1 MNIERFF
8 DDRFF
13 NIDVILGKTRRSLKD
28 LKNLREGTIII
39 LDKLAGGP
47 LDVIVDNI
55 VDNEYVAYAEAGAV
69 AYAEAVAIDDNYGAR
84 IIRIL
89 ADEEPEPVQKIVIQE
104 KNTEPPKSETVIPSQ
119 EELKRAVSPEELD
132 DLLSDIAS
140 KEDSKVNF
148 FPGVINSD
156 EMPSEEVSILTEENN
171 QNAEKE
177 EDKIEYISPS
187 SEKQHKDDEILS
199 SEEIDQLLN
208 AISSEDDDV
217 EDYDDVK
224 DYRRIKIYDFIHP
237 DVFSSFQMEG
247 FGGFMHRFCSIL
259 PTTFE
264 EQISF
269 KLESICQ
276 IPEYECYEKNKP
288 SFIDQWKWYSS
299 HNYIELSF
307 DDFVIEQL
315 TGINKQDEFYT
326 KEELSALSAKLGTPF
341 MALLSKALDDY
352 AKYSEVPKMTHIYTA
367 PTPEFLLSPS
377 YRNTDYSNSRKKEF
391 QQKNSSMF
399 VSAKIKVI
407 SLKQKE
413 ACGYIYLNV
422 PAEDLKKY
430 LDINYYHYSHSDK
443 EPYLDNIEISCDVR
457 LGASKQSISDI
468 MKMDEGTIIELDRLT
483 GEPAD
488 FRVNG
493 VTIARG
499 DVIVIDENFGIRL
512 TEIL

>member
-1 MNIERFF
+1 MNKERFF
-8 DDRFF
+8 DDHFF

-39 LDKLAGGP
+39 LDKLAGEP
-47 LDVIVDNI
+47 LDVIVDN
-55 VDNEYVAYAEAGAV
+55 EYFAD
-69 AYAEAVAIDDNYGAR
+69 AEAVAIDDNYGAR
-84 IIRIL
+84 IIGIL
-89 ADEEPEPVQKIVIQE
+89 ADEKPEP
-104 KNTEPPKSETVIPSQ
+104 VIPSQ

-148 FPGVINSD
+148 FPGVINSG
-156 EMPSEEVSILTEENN
+156 ETPSEEVSKLMKENN

-187 SEKQHKDDEILS
+187 SEKQHKGDEILS
-199 SEEIDQLLN
+199 AEEIDQILN

-237 DVFSSFQMEG
+237 DVFSYFQMKG
-247 FGGFMHRFCSIL
+247 FGNFMHRFCSIL

-377 YRNTDYSNSRKKEF
+377 YKNTDYSNSRKKEF

-457 LGASKQSISDI
+457 LGASKHSISDI

-512 TEIL
+512 TDIL

>member
-1 MNIERFF
+1 MNKERFF
-8 DDRFF
+8 DAHFF

-28 LKNLREGTIII
+28 LKNLREGTIIE
-39 LDKLAGGP
+39 LDKLAGEP
-47 LDVIVDNI
+47 LDVIVDN
-55 VDNEYVAYAEAGAV
+55 EYFAD
-69 AYAEAVAIDDNYGAR
+69 AEAVAIDDNYGAR
-84 IIRIL
+84 IIGIL
-89 ADEEPEPVQKIVIQE
+89 ADEKPEPVQKIVIQG

-132 DLLSDIAS
+132 DSLSNIAS

-156 EMPSEEVSILTEENN
+156 ETPSEEVSKLMKENN

-177 EDKIEYISPS
+177 EDKIEYISLS
-187 SEKQHKDDEILS
+187 SEKQHKGDEILS
-199 SEEIDQLLN
+199 AEDIDQLLN
-208 AISSEDDDV
+208 AISSED
-217 EDYDDVK
+217 DDVK

-237 DVFSSFQMEG
+237 DVFSYFQMKG
-247 FGGFMHRFCSIL
+247 FGNFMHRFCSIL

-299 HNYIELSF
+299 NNYIELSF

-377 YRNTDYSNSRKKEF
+377 YKNTDYSNSRKKEF

-457 LGASKQSISDI
+457 LGASKHSISDI
-468 MKMDEGTIIELDRLT
+468 MKMGEGTIIELDRLT

>member
-1 MNIERFF
+1 MNEVIGKECHVGDFRRKYMNKERFF
-8 DDRFF
+8 DDHFL
-13 NIDVILGKTRRSLKD
+13 NIDVILGKTRLSLKD
-28 LKNLREGTIII
+28 LKNLREGTVIE
-39 LDKLAGGP
+39 LDKLAGEP
-47 LDVIVDNI
+47 LDVIVDN
-55 VDNEYVAYAEAGAV
+55 EYS
-69 AYAEAVAIDDNYGAR
+69 AYAEAVAIDDNYGVR
-84 IIRIL
+84 ITGIL
-89 ADEEPEPVQKIVIQE
+89 ADEEPEPVIQ
-104 KNTEPPKSETVIPSQ
+104 SH
-119 EELKRAVSPEELD
+119 EELTQAISQDEID
-132 DLLSDIAS
+132 DLLSGIAL

-148 FPGVINSD
+148 FPEVINSD
-156 EMPSEEVSILTEENN
+156 ETPSEEVSKLMKENN

-187 SEKQHKDDEILS
+187 SEKQHKGGEILS
-199 SEEIDQLLN
+199 QDEIDQLLN
-208 AISSEDDDV
+208 AISSGDDDV
-217 EDYDDVK
+217 EEYRSINAA
-224 DYRRIKIYDFIHP
+224 RRIKIYDFKHP
-237 DVFSSFQMEG
+237 DVFSYFQMEG
-247 FGGFMHRFCSIL
+247 FGDFMHRFCSIL

-276 IPEYECYEKNKP
+276 IPEYKCYEKNKP

-299 HNYIELSF
+299 NNYIELSF

-315 TGINKQDEFYT
+315 TEINKQDEFYT

-341 MALLSKALDDY
+341 MALLSKALDNY
-352 AKYSEVPKMTHIYTA
+352 ANYSEVPKMTHIYTA

-377 YRNTDYSNSRKKEF
+377 YENTDYSNSRKKEF

-399 VSAKIKVI
+399 VSTKIKVI

-422 PAEDLKKY
+422 PAEDLEKY
-430 LDINYYHYSHSDK
+430 IDINYYNYSHSDK
-443 EPYLDNIEISCDVR
+443 EPYLDDIKISCDVR
-457 LGASKQSISDI
+457 LGTTKKSISRI
-468 MKMDEGTIIELDRLT
+468 MEMGEGTIIELDRLT

-512 TEIL
+512 TDIL

>member
-1 MNIERFF
+1 MNEVIGKECHVGDFRRKYMNKERFF
-8 DDRFF
+8 DDHFL
-13 NIDVILGKTRRSLKD
+13 NIDVILGKTRLSLKD
-28 LKNLREGTIII
+28 LKNLREGTVIE
-39 LDKLAGGP
+39 LDKLAGEP
-47 LDVIVDNI
+47 LDVIVDN
-55 VDNEYVAYAEAGAV
+55 EYS
-69 AYAEAVAIDDNYGAR
+69 AYAEAVAIDDNYGVR
-84 IIRIL
+84 ITGIL
-89 ADEEPEPVQKIVIQE
+89 ADEEPEPVIQS
-104 KNTEPPKSETVIPSQ
+104 N
-119 EELKRAVSPEELD
+119 EELTQAISQDEID
-132 DLLSDIAS
+132 DLLSGIAL

-148 FPGVINSD
+148 FPEVINSD
-156 EMPSEEVSILTEENN
+156 ETPSEEVSKLMKENN

-187 SEKQHKDDEILS
+187 SEKQHKGGEILS
-199 SEEIDQLLN
+199 QDEIDQLLN
-208 AISSEDDDV
+208 AISSGDDDV
-217 EDYDDVK
+217 EEYRSINTA
-224 DYRRIKIYDFIHP
+224 RRIKIYDFKHP
-237 DVFSSFQMEG
+237 DVFSCFQMEG
-247 FGGFMHRFCSIL
+247 FGDFMHRFCSIL

-276 IPEYECYEKNKP
+276 IPEYKCYEKNKP

-299 HNYIELSF
+299 NNYIELSF

-341 MALLSKALDDY
+341 MALLSKALDNY
-352 AKYSEVPKMTHIYTA
+352 ANYSEVPKMTHIYTA

-377 YRNTDYSNSRKKEF
+377 YENTDYSNSLKKEF

-422 PAEDLKKY
+422 PAEDLEKY
-430 LDINYYHYSHSDK
+430 IDINYYNYSHSDK
-443 EPYLDNIEISCDVR
+443 EPYLDDIKISCDVR
-457 LGASKQSISDI
+457 LGATKKSISGI
-468 MKMDEGTIIELDRLT
+468 MEMGEGTIIELDRLT

>member
-1 MNIERFF
+1 MNKERFF
-8 DDRFF
+8 DDHFL
-13 NIDVILGKTRRSLKD
+13 NIDVILGKTRLSLKN
-28 LKNLREGTIII
+28 LKNLRKGTIIE
-39 LDKLAGGP
+39 LDKLAGEP
-47 LDVIVDNI
+47 LDVIVDN
-55 VDNEYVAYAEAGAV
+55 EYFAD
-69 AYAEAVAIDDNYGAR
+69 AEAVAIDDNYGVR
-84 IIRIL
+84 IIGIL
-89 ADEEPEPVQKIVIQE
+89 ADEEPEP
-104 KNTEPPKSETVIPSQ
+104 VIPSQ

-148 FPGVINSD
+148 FPEVMNSD
-156 EMPSEEVSILTEENN
+156 ETPSEEVSKLMKENN

-187 SEKQHKDDEILS
+187 SEKQHKGGEILS
-199 SEEIDQLLN
+199 AEEIDQLLS
-208 AISSEDDDV
+208 AIASGDDDV
-217 EDYDDVK
+217 EEYRSINIT
-224 DYRRIKIYDFIHP
+224 RRIKIYDFKHP
-237 DVFSSFQMEG
+237 DVFSYFQMKG
-247 FGGFMHRFCSIL
+247 FGDFMHRFCSIL

-276 IPEYECYEKNKP
+276 IPEYKCYEKNKP

-299 HNYIELSF
+299 NNYIELSF

-326 KEELSALSAKLGTPF
+326 KEELSALSAKLGTLF
-341 MALLSKALDDY
+341 MALLSEALDNY
-352 AKYSEVPKMTHIYTA
+352 ANYSEVPKMTHIYTA

-377 YRNTDYSNSRKKEF
+377 YENTDYSNSRKKEF

-399 VSAKIKVI
+399 VSTKIKVI

-422 PAEDLKKY
+422 PAEDLEKY
-430 LDINYYHYSHSDK
+430 IDINYYHYSHSDK
-443 EPYLDNIEISCDVR
+443 EPYLDDIKTSCDVR
-457 LGASKQSISDI
+457 LGATKKSISYI
-468 MKMDEGTIIELDRLT
+468 MEMGEGSIIELDRLT

>member
-1 MNIERFF
+1 MNKERFF
-8 DDRFF
+8 DAHFF

-39 LDKLAGGP
+39 LDKLAGGA
-47 LDVIVDNI
+47 LDVI
-55 VDNEYVAYAEAGAV
+55 VDNEYVAYEEAVAV

-89 ADEEPEPVQKIVIQE
+89 AHEEPEPVQKIVIQG

-148 FPGVINSD
+148 FPEVINSD
-156 EMPSEEVSILTEENN
+156 EMPSEEVSKLMKENN

-187 SEKQHKDDEILS
+187 SKKQHKGGEILS
-199 SEEIDQLLN
+199 QDEIDQLLN
-208 AISSEDDDV
+208 AISSGDYDV
-217 EDYDDVK
+217 EEFRSINTT
-224 DYRRIKIYDFIHP
+224 RRIKIYDFKHP

-299 HNYIELSF
+299 NNYIELSF

-352 AKYSEVPKMTHIYTA
+352 AKYSEVPKMTHIYTV
-367 PTPEFLLSPS
+367 PTSEFLLSPS

-457 LGASKQSISDI
+457 LGASKHSISDI

>member
-1 MNIERFF
+1 MNKERFF
-8 DDRFF
+8 DDHFF

-47 LDVIVDNI
+47 LDVIVDN
-55 VDNEYVAYAEAGAV
+55 EHV

-89 ADEEPEPVQKIVIQE
+89 ADEEPEP
-104 KNTEPPKSETVIPSQ
+104 VIPSQ

-148 FPGVINSD
+148 FPEVINSD
-156 EMPSEEVSILTEENN
+156 ETPSEEVSKLMKENN

-199 SEEIDQLLN
+199 AEEIDQLLN

-217 EDYDDVK
+217 EEYRSINTM
-224 DYRRIKIYDFIHP
+224 RRIKIYDFIHP

-247 FGGFMHRFCSIL
+247 FGDFMHRFCSIL

-299 HNYIELSF
+299 NNYIELSF

-377 YRNTDYSNSRKKEF
+377 YENTDYSNSRKKEF

-399 VSAKIKVI
+399 VSTKIKVI

>member
-8 DDRFF
+8 DDHFF

-47 LDVIVDNI
+47 LDVIVDHK
-55 VDNEYVAYAEAGAV
+55 YVAYEEAVAV
-69 AYAEAVAIDDNYGAR
+69 AYAEAVAIDDNYGVR
-84 IIRIL
+84 IIGIL
-89 ADEEPEPVQKIVIQE
+89 ADEEPEP
-104 KNTEPPKSETVIPSQ
+104 VIPSQ

-148 FPGVINSD
+148 FPGVINSG
-156 EMPSEEVSILTEENN
+156 ETPSEEVSKLMKENN

-187 SEKQHKDDEILS
+187 SEKQHKGDEILS
-199 SEEIDQLLN
+199 AEEIDQILN

-237 DVFSSFQMEG
+237 DFFSSFQMKG

-299 HNYIELSF
+299 NNYIELSF

-367 PTPEFLLSPS
+367 PTPEFLLSPFCKI
-377 YRNTDYSNSRKKEF
+377 TDYSNSRKKEF

-457 LGASKQSISDI
+457 LGASKHSISDI

>member
-1 MNIERFF
+1 MNEVIGKECHVGDFRRKYMNKERFF
-8 DDRFF
+8 DDHFL
-13 NIDVILGKTRRSLKD
+13 NIDVILGKTRLSLKD
-28 LKNLREGTIII
+28 LKNLREGTVIE
-39 LDKLAGGP
+39 LDKLAGEP
-47 LDVIVDNI
+47 LDVIVDN
-55 VDNEYVAYAEAGAV
+55 EYS
-69 AYAEAVAIDDNYGAR
+69 AYAEAVAIDDNYGVR
-84 IIRIL
+84 ITGIL
-89 ADEEPEPVQKIVIQE
+89 ADEEPEPVIQ
-104 KNTEPPKSETVIPSQ
+104 SH
-119 EELKRAVSPEELD
+119 EELTQAISQDEID
-132 DLLSDIAS
+132 DLLSGIAL

-148 FPGVINSD
+148 FPEVINSD
-156 EMPSEEVSILTEENN
+156 ETPSEEVSKLMKENN

-187 SEKQHKDDEILS
+187 SEKQHKGGEILS
-199 SEEIDQLLN
+199 QDEIDQLLN
-208 AISSEDDDV
+208 AISSGDDDV
-217 EDYDDVK
+217 EEYRSINNM
-224 DYRRIKIYDFIHP
+224 RRIKIYDFKHP
-237 DVFSSFQMEG
+237 DVFSCFQMEG
-247 FGGFMHRFCSIL
+247 FGEFMHRFCSIL

-276 IPEYECYEKNKP
+276 IPEYKCYEKNKP

-299 HNYIELSF
+299 NNYIELSF

-341 MALLSKALDDY
+341 MALLSKALDNY
-352 AKYSEVPKMTHIYTA
+352 ANYSEVPKMTHIYTA

-377 YRNTDYSNSRKKEF
+377 YENTDYSNSLKKEF

-422 PAEDLKKY
+422 PAEDLEKY
-430 LDINYYHYSHSDK
+430 IDINYYNYSHSDK
-443 EPYLDNIEISCDVR
+443 EPYLDDIKISCDVR
-457 LGASKQSISDI
+457 LGATKKSISGI
-468 MKMDEGTIIELDRLT
+468 MEMGEGTIIELDRLT

>member
-1 MNIERFF
+1 MNKERFF
-8 DDRFF
+8 DAHFF

-39 LDKLAGGP
+39 LDKLAGEP
-47 LDVIVDNI
+47 LDVIVDN
-55 VDNEYVAYAEAGAV
+55 EYFAD
-69 AYAEAVAIDDNYGAR
+69 AEAVAIDDNYGAR
-84 IIRIL
+84 IIGIL
-89 ADEEPEPVQKIVIQE
+89 ADEKPEP
-104 KNTEPPKSETVIPSQ
+104 VIPSQ

-132 DLLSDIAS
+132 DSLSNIAS

-148 FPGVINSD
+148 FPGVINSG
-156 EMPSEEVSILTEENN
+156 ETPSEEVSKLMKENN

-187 SEKQHKDDEILS
+187 SEKQHKGDEILS
-199 SEEIDQLLN
+199 AEEIDQILN

-237 DVFSSFQMEG
+237 DVFSYFQMKG
-247 FGGFMHRFCSIL
+247 FGNFMHRFCSIL

-377 YRNTDYSNSRKKEF
+377 YKNTDYSNSRKKEF

-457 LGASKQSISDI
+457 LGASKHSISDI

>member
-8 DDRFF
+8 GDHFF

-47 LDVIVDNI
+47 LDVIVDN
-55 VDNEYVAYAEAGAV
+55 EYVAYEEAVAV

-89 ADEEPEPVQKIVIQE
+89 AHEEPEPVQKIVIQG

-119 EELKRAVSPEELD
+119 EELKRAISPEEID
-132 DLLSDIAS
+132 DFLSGIAS

-148 FPGVINSD
+148 FPEVINSD
-156 EMPSEEVSILTEENN
+156 EMPSEEVSILMEENN

-187 SEKQHKDDEILS
+187 SEKQHKGGEILS
-199 SEEIDQLLN
+199 QDEIDQLLN
-208 AISSEDDDV
+208 AISSGDYDV
-217 EDYDDVK
+217 EEYRSINTT
-224 DYRRIKIYDFIHP
+224 RRIKIYDFKHP

-299 HNYIELSF
+299 NNYIELSF

-315 TGINKQDEFYT
+315 TGRNKQDEFYT

-367 PTPEFLLSPS
+367 STPEFLLSPS
-377 YRNTDYSNSRKKEF
+377 YENTDYSNSRKKEF

-399 VSAKIKVI
+399 VSTKIKVI

>member
-1 MNIERFF
+1 MNKERFF
-8 DDRFF
+8 DAHFF

-39 LDKLAGGP
+39 LDKLAGEP
-47 LDVIVDNI
+47 LDVIVDN
-55 VDNEYVAYAEAGAV
+55 EYFAD
-69 AYAEAVAIDDNYGAR
+69 AEAVAIDDNYGAR
-84 IIRIL
+84 IIGIL
-89 ADEEPEPVQKIVIQE
+89 ADEKPEP
-104 KNTEPPKSETVIPSQ
+104 VIPSQ

-148 FPGVINSD
+148 FPEVINSD
-156 EMPSEEVSILTEENN
+156 EMPSEEVSKLMKENN

-187 SEKQHKDDEILS
+187 SEKQHKGDEILS
-199 SEEIDQLLN
+199 AEEIDQILN
-208 AISSEDDDV
+208 AISSED
-217 EDYDDVK
+217 DDVK

-237 DVFSSFQMEG
+237 DVFSYFQMKG

-377 YRNTDYSNSRKKEF
+377 YKNTDYSNSRKKEF

-512 TEIL
+512 TDIL

>member
-1 MNIERFF
+1 MNKERFF
-8 DDRFF
+8 DAHFF

-28 LKNLREGTIII
+28 LKNLREGTIIE
-39 LDKLAGGP
+39 LDKLAGEP
-47 LDVIVDNI
+47 LDVIVDN
-55 VDNEYVAYAEAGAV
+55 EYFAD
-69 AYAEAVAIDDNYGAR
+69 AEAVAIDDNYGAR
-84 IIRIL
+84 IIGIL
-89 ADEEPEPVQKIVIQE
+89 ADEEPEPVQKIVIQG
-104 KNTEPPKSETVIPSQ
+104 KNTEPPKRETVIPSQ

-148 FPGVINSD
+148 FPGVINSG
-156 EMPSEEVSILTEENN
+156 ETPSEEVSKLMKENN

-187 SEKQHKDDEILS
+187 SEKQHKGDEILS
-199 SEEIDQLLN
+199 AEDIDQLLN
-208 AISSEDDDV
+208 AISSEDDN
-217 EDYDDVK
+217 VK

-377 YRNTDYSNSRKKEF
+377 YKNTDYSNSRKKEF

-422 PAEDLKKY
+422 PAEELKKY

-457 LGASKQSISDI
+457 LGASKHSISDI

>member
-1 MNIERFF
+1 MNKERFF
-8 DDRFF
+8 DDHFF

-39 LDKLAGGP
+39 LDKLAGEP
-47 LDVIVDNI
+47 LDVIVDN
-55 VDNEYVAYAEAGAV
+55 EYFAD
-69 AYAEAVAIDDNYGAR
+69 AEAVAIDDNYGAR
-84 IIRIL
+84 IIGIL
-89 ADEEPEPVQKIVIQE
+89 ADEEPEPVQKIVIQG

-148 FPGVINSD
+148 FPEVINSG
-156 EMPSEEVSILTEENN
+156 ETPSEEVSELMKENN

-187 SEKQHKDDEILS
+187 SEKQHKGDEILS
-199 SEEIDQLLN
+199 AEDIDQLLN

-217 EDYDDVK
+217 K
-224 DYRRIKIYDFIHP
+224 DYRRIKVYDFIHP
-237 DVFSSFQMEG
+237 DVFSYFQMKG
-247 FGGFMHRFCSIL
+247 FGNFMHRFCSIL

-299 HNYIELSF
+299 NNYIELSF

-326 KEELSALSAKLGTPF
+326 KEELSTLSAKLGTPF

-367 PTPEFLLSPS
+367 PTPEFLLSPFCKI
-377 YRNTDYSNSRKKEF
+377 TDYSNSRKKEF

-457 LGASKQSISDI
+457 LGASKHSISDI

>member
-1 MNIERFF
+1 MNEVIGKECHVGDFRRKYMNKERFF
-8 DDRFF
+8 NDHFL
-13 NIDVILGKTRRSLKD
+13 NIDVILGRTRLSLKN
-28 LKNLREGTIII
+28 LKNLREGTVIE
-39 LDKLAGGP
+39 LDKLAGEP
-47 LDVIVDNI
+47 LDVIVDN
-55 VDNEYVAYAEAGAV
+55 DYV
-69 AYAEAVAIDDNYGAR
+69 AYAEAVAIDDNYGVR
-84 IIRIL
+84 ITGIL
-89 ADEEPEPVQKIVIQE
+89 ADEEPEPVIQ
-104 KNTEPPKSETVIPSQ
+104 SH
-119 EELKRAVSPEELD
+119 EELTQAISQDEID
-132 DLLSDIAS
+132 DLLSGIAL
-140 KEDSKVNF
+140 KEDSKVSF
-148 FPGVINSD
+148 FPEVINSD
-156 EMPSEEVSILTEENN
+156 ETPSEEVSKLMKENN

-177 EDKIEYISPS
+177 EDKSEYISPS
-187 SEKQHKDDEILS
+187 SEKQHKGDEILS
-199 SEEIDQLLN
+199 QDEIDQLLN
-208 AISSEDDDV
+208 AISSGDDDV
-217 EDYDDVK
+217 EEYRSINTM
-224 DYRRIKIYDFIHP
+224 RRIKIYDFKHP
-237 DVFSSFQMEG
+237 DVFSCFQMEG
-247 FGGFMHRFCSIL
+247 FGDFMHRFCSIL

-269 KLESICQ
+269 KLESVCQ
-276 IPEYECYEKNKP
+276 IPEYKCYEKNKP

-299 HNYIELSF
+299 NNYIELSF

-341 MALLSKALDDY
+341 MALLSKALDNY
-352 AKYSEVPKMTHIYTA
+352 ANYSEVPKMTHIYTA

-377 YRNTDYSNSRKKEF
+377 YENTDYSNSRKKEL

-422 PAEDLKKY
+422 PAEDLEKY
-430 LDINYYHYSHSDK
+430 IDINYYNYSHSDK
-443 EPYLDNIEISCDVR
+443 EPYLDDIKISCDVR
-457 LGASKQSISDI
+457 LGTTKKSISGI
-468 MKMDEGTIIELDRLT
+468 MEMGEGTIIELDRLT

>member
-1 MNIERFF
+1 MNEVIGKECHVGDFRRKYMNKERFF
-8 DDRFF
+8 DDHFL
-13 NIDVILGKTRRSLKD
+13 NIDVILGKTRLSLKD
-28 LKNLREGTIII
+28 LKNLREGTVIE
-39 LDKLAGGP
+39 LDKLAGEP
-47 LDVIVDNI
+47 LDVIVDN
-55 VDNEYVAYAEAGAV
+55 EYS
-69 AYAEAVAIDDNYGAR
+69 AYAEAVAIDDNYGVR
-84 IIRIL
+84 ITGIL
-89 ADEEPEPVQKIVIQE
+89 ADEEPEPVIQ
-104 KNTEPPKSETVIPSQ
+104 SH
-119 EELKRAVSPEELD
+119 EELTQAISQDEID
-132 DLLSDIAS
+132 DLLSGIAL

-148 FPGVINSD
+148 FPEVINSD
-156 EMPSEEVSILTEENN
+156 ETPSEEVSKLMKENN

-187 SEKQHKDDEILS
+187 SEKQHKGGEILS
-199 SEEIDQLLN
+199 QDEIDQLLN
-208 AISSEDDDV
+208 AISSGDDDV
-217 EDYDDVK
+217 EEYRSINTA
-224 DYRRIKIYDFIHP
+224 RRIKIYDFKHP
-237 DVFSSFQMEG
+237 DVFSCFQMEG
-247 FGGFMHRFCSIL
+247 FGDFMHRFCSIL

-276 IPEYECYEKNKP
+276 IPEYKCYEKNKP

-299 HNYIELSF
+299 NNYIELSF

-341 MALLSKALDDY
+341 MALLSKALDNY
-352 AKYSEVPKMTHIYTA
+352 ANYSEVPKMTHIYTA

-377 YRNTDYSNSRKKEF
+377 YENTDYSNSLKKEF

-422 PAEDLKKY
+422 PAEDLEKY
-430 LDINYYHYSHSDK
+430 IDINYYNYSHSDK
-443 EPYLDNIEISCDVR
+443 EPYLDDIKISCDVR
-457 LGASKQSISDI
+457 LGATKKSISGI
-468 MKMDEGTIIELDRLT
+468 MEMGEGTIIELDRLT

-512 TEIL
+512 TDIL

>member
-1 MNIERFF
+1 MNEVIGKECHVGDFRRKYMNKERFF
-8 DDRFF
+8 DDHFL
-13 NIDVILGKTRRSLKD
+13 NIDVILGKTRLSLKD
-28 LKNLREGTIII
+28 LKNLREGTVIE
-39 LDKLAGGP
+39 LDKLAGEP
-47 LDVIVDNI
+47 LDVIVDN
-55 VDNEYVAYAEAGAV
+55 EYS
-69 AYAEAVAIDDNYGAR
+69 AYAEAVAIDDNYGVR
-84 IIRIL
+84 ITGIL
-89 ADEEPEPVQKIVIQE
+89 ADEEPEPVIQS
-104 KNTEPPKSETVIPSQ
+104 N
-119 EELKRAVSPEELD
+119 EELTQAISQDEID
-132 DLLSDIAS
+132 DLLSGIAL

-148 FPGVINSD
+148 FPEVINSD
-156 EMPSEEVSILTEENN
+156 ETPSEEVSKLMKENN

-187 SEKQHKDDEILS
+187 SEKQHKGGEILS
-199 SEEIDQLLN
+199 QDEIDQLLN
-208 AISSEDDDV
+208 AISSGDDDV
-217 EDYDDVK
+217 EEYRSINTA
-224 DYRRIKIYDFIHP
+224 RRIKIYDFKHP
-237 DVFSSFQMEG
+237 DVFSCFQMEG
-247 FGGFMHRFCSIL
+247 FGDFMHRFCSIL

-276 IPEYECYEKNKP
+276 IPEYKCYEKNKP

-299 HNYIELSF
+299 NNYIELSF

-341 MALLSKALDDY
+341 MALLSKALDNY
-352 AKYSEVPKMTHIYTA
+352 ANYSEVPKMTHIYTA

-377 YRNTDYSNSRKKEF
+377 YENTDYSNSLKKEF

-422 PAEDLKKY
+422 PAEDLEKY
-430 LDINYYHYSHSDK
+430 IDINYYNYSHSDK
-443 EPYLDNIEISCDVR
+443 EPYLDDIKISCDVR
-457 LGASKQSISDI
+457 LGATKKSISGI
-468 MKMDEGTIIELDRLT
+468 MEMGEGTIIELDRLT

-512 TEIL
+512 TDIL

>member
-1 MNIERFF
+1 MNKERFF
-8 DDRFF
+8 DAHFF

-28 LKNLREGTIII
+28 LKNLREGTIIE

-47 LDVIVDNI
+47 LDVIVDHE
-55 VDNEYVAYAEAGAV
+55 DVAYAEAVAV

-84 IIRIL
+84 IIGIL
-89 ADEEPEPVQKIVIQE
+89 ADEEPEPVQKIVIQG

-148 FPGVINSD
+148 FPGVINSG
-156 EMPSEEVSILTEENN
+156 ETPSEEVSKLMKENN

-187 SEKQHKDDEILS
+187 SEKQHKGDEILS
-199 SEEIDQLLN
+199 SEEIDQILN

-237 DVFSSFQMEG
+237 DFFSSFQMKG

-377 YRNTDYSNSRKKEF
+377 YENTDYSNSRKKEF

-457 LGASKQSISDI
+457 LGATKKSISDI

>member
-8 DDRFF
+8 DDHFF

-47 LDVIVDNI
+47 LDVIVDHK
-55 VDNEYVAYAEAGAV
+55 YVAYEEAVAV

-89 ADEEPEPVQKIVIQE
+89 ADEEPEHVQKIVIQG

-132 DLLSDIAS
+132 DSLSNIAS

-148 FPGVINSD
+148 FPGVINSG
-156 EMPSEEVSILTEENN
+156 ETPSEEVSKSMKENN

-187 SEKQHKDDEILS
+187 SKKQHKGDEILS
-199 SEEIDQLLN
+199 AEEIDQILN

-237 DVFSSFQMEG
+237 DVFNYFQMKG
-247 FGGFMHRFCSIL
+247 FDGFMHRFCSIL
-259 PTTFE
+259 STTFE

-326 KEELSALSAKLGTPF
+326 KEELSAFSAKLGTPF

-377 YRNTDYSNSRKKEF
+377 YKNTDYSNSRKKEF

-457 LGASKQSISDI
+457 LGATKKSISDI

>member
-1 MNIERFF
+1 M
-8 DDRFF
+8 
-13 NIDVILGKTRRSLKD
+13 
-28 LKNLREGTIII
+28 
-39 LDKLAGGP
+39 
-47 LDVIVDNI
+47 
-55 VDNEYVAYAEAGAV
+55 
-69 AYAEAVAIDDNYGAR
+69 
-84 IIRIL
+84 
-89 ADEEPEPVQKIVIQE
+89 
-104 KNTEPPKSETVIPSQ
+104 
-119 EELKRAVSPEELD
+119 KRAVFPEELD

-148 FPGVINSD
+148 FPEVINSG
-156 EMPSEEVSILTEENN
+156 ETPSEEVSKLMKENN

-199 SEEIDQLLN
+199 AEEIDQLLN
-208 AISSEDDDV
+208 AISSAD
-217 EDYDDVK
+217 DDVK
-224 DYRRIKIYDFIHP
+224 DYRRIKIYDFKHP
-237 DVFSSFQMEG
+237 DVFSYFQMKG
-247 FGGFMHRFCSIL
+247 FGGFMHRFCSVL

-276 IPEYECYEKNKP
+276 IPEYKCYEKNKP

-299 HNYIELSF
+299 NNYIELSF

-326 KEELSALSAKLGTPF
+326 KEELSALSAKLGTLF
-341 MALLSKALDDY
+341 MALLSEALDNY
-352 AKYSEVPKMTHIYTA
+352 ANYSEVPKMTHIYTA

-377 YRNTDYSNSRKKEF
+377 YENTDYSNSRKKEF

-430 LDINYYHYSHSDK
+430 IDINYYHYSHSDK
-443 EPYLDNIEISCDVR
+443 DPYLDNIEISCDVR
-457 LGASKQSISDI
+457 LGATKKSISDI
-468 MKMDEGTIIELDRLT
+468 MEMGEGTIIELPRLT

-512 TEIL
+512 TDIL

>member
-1 MNIERFF
+1 MNKERFF
-8 DDRFF
+8 DAHFF

-28 LKNLREGTIII
+28 LKNLREGTIIE
-39 LDKLAGGP
+39 LDKLAGEP
-47 LDVIVDNI
+47 LDVIVDN
-55 VDNEYVAYAEAGAV
+55 EYFAD
-69 AYAEAVAIDDNYGAR
+69 AEAVAIDDNYGAR
-84 IIRIL
+84 IIGIL
-89 ADEEPEPVQKIVIQE
+89 ADEEPEPVQKIVIQG

-148 FPGVINSD
+148 FPEVINSD
-156 EMPSEEVSILTEENN
+156 ETPSEEVSKLMKENN

-187 SEKQHKDDEILS
+187 SEKQHKGDEILS
-199 SEEIDQLLN
+199 AEDIDQLLN
-208 AISSEDDDV
+208 AISSEDDN
-217 EDYDDVK
+217 VK

-377 YRNTDYSNSRKKEF
+377 YKNTDYSNSRKKEF

-422 PAEDLKKY
+422 PAEELKKY

-457 LGASKQSISDI
+457 LGASKHSISDI

>member
-1 MNIERFF
+1 MNKERFF

-39 LDKLAGGP
+39 LDKLAGGA
-47 LDVIVDNI
+47 LDVI
-55 VDNEYVAYAEAGAV
+55 VDNEYVAYE
-69 AYAEAVAIDDNYGAR
+69 EAVAIDDNYGAR

-89 ADEEPEPVQKIVIQE
+89 ADEEPEP
-104 KNTEPPKSETVIPSQ
+104 VIPSQ

-148 FPGVINSD
+148 FPGVINSG
-156 EMPSEEVSILTEENN
+156 ETPSEEVSKLMRENN

-177 EDKIEYISPS
+177 EDKTS
-187 SEKQHKDDEILS
+187 SEKQHKGDEILS
-199 SEEIDQLLN
+199 AEEIDQILN

-237 DVFSSFQMEG
+237 DFFSSFQMKG

-352 AKYSEVPKMTHIYTA
+352 AKYSEVSKMTHIYTA

-377 YRNTDYSNSRKKEF
+377 YVSPPYENTDYSNSRKKEF

-422 PAEDLKKY
+422 PAEELKKY

>member
-1 MNIERFF
+1 MRF
-8 DDRFF
+8 
-13 NIDVILGKTRRSLKD
+13 
-28 LKNLREGTIII
+28 
-39 LDKLAGGP
+39 
-47 LDVIVDNI
+47 
-55 VDNEYVAYAEAGAV
+55 
-69 AYAEAVAIDDNYGAR
+69 
-84 IIRIL
+84 
-89 ADEEPEPVQKIVIQE
+89 
-104 KNTEPPKSETVIPSQ
+104 
-119 EELKRAVSPEELD
+119 
-132 DLLSDIAS
+132 
-140 KEDSKVNF
+140 
-148 FPGVINSD
+148 
-156 EMPSEEVSILTEENN
+156 
-171 QNAEKE
+171 
-177 EDKIEYISPS
+177 
-187 SEKQHKDDEILS
+187 
-199 SEEIDQLLN
+199 
-208 AISSEDDDV
+208 V

-237 DVFSSFQMEG
+237 DFFSSFQMKE

-299 HNYIELSF
+299 NNYIELSF

-468 MKMDEGTIIELDRLT
+468 MEMDEGTIIELDRLT

>member
-8 DDRFF
+8 DDHFF
-13 NIDVILGKTRRSLKD
+13 NIDVILGKTRLSLKD
-28 LKNLREGTIII
+28 LKNLREGTVIE
-39 LDKLAGGP
+39 LDKLAGEP
-47 LDVIVDNI
+47 LDVIVDN
-55 VDNEYVAYAEAGAV
+55 EYS
-69 AYAEAVAIDDNYGAR
+69 AYAEAVAIDDNYGVR
-84 IIRIL
+84 ITGIL
-89 ADEEPEPVQKIVIQE
+89 ADEEPEPVIQ
-104 KNTEPPKSETVIPSQ
+104 SH
-119 EELKRAVSPEELD
+119 EELTQAISQDEID
-132 DLLSDIAS
+132 DLLSGIAL

-148 FPGVINSD
+148 FPEVINSD
-156 EMPSEEVSILTEENN
+156 ETPSEEVSKLMKENN

-187 SEKQHKDDEILS
+187 SEKQHKGGEILS
-199 SEEIDQLLN
+199 QDEIDQLLN
-208 AISSEDDDV
+208 AISSGDDDV
-217 EDYDDVK
+217 EEYRSINTM
-224 DYRRIKIYDFIHP
+224 RRIKIYDFKHP
-237 DVFSSFQMEG
+237 DVFSCFQMEG
-247 FGGFMHRFCSIL
+247 FGDFMHRFCSIL
-259 PTTFE
+259 PTIFE

-276 IPEYECYEKNKP
+276 IPEYKCYEKNKP

-299 HNYIELSF
+299 NNYIELSF

-326 KEELSALSAKLGTPF
+326 IEELSALSAKLGTPF
-341 MALLSKALDDY
+341 MALLSKALDNY
-352 AKYSEVPKMTHIYTA
+352 ANYSEVPKMTHIYTA

-377 YRNTDYSNSRKKEF
+377 YENTDYSDSRKKEF

-422 PAEDLKKY
+422 PAEDLEKY
-430 LDINYYHYSHSDK
+430 LDINYYNYSHSDK
-443 EPYLDNIEISCDVR
+443 EPYLDDIKISCDVR
-457 LGASKQSISDI
+457 LGATKKSISGI
-468 MKMDEGTIIELDRLT
+468 MEMGEGTIIELDRLT

-512 TEIL
+512 TDIL